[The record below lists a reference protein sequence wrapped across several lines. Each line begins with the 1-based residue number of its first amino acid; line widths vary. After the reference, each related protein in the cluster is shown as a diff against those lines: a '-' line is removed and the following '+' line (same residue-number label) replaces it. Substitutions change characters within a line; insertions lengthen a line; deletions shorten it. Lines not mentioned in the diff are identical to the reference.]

1 MEKVLIVEDSKVF
14 ARVLIRKIEDELFFD
29 TSWASTFEETVYI
42 LEESPE
48 RPDFFVAVVDLHLP
62 DSEDGSSTVD
72 YLVAKGIPVIVYTG
86 AFNEEHRDAI
96 WSKRVVDYVLKET
109 PDSLNYVTSLVKRI
123 YKNKYTSIMVVDDSA
138 TLRRHVRRLLEV
150 HDFSVLE
157 ATDGEEALR
166 LLSRTPSVRLVVT
179 EYHMPGM
186 DGLELTR
193 TIRRDHRKEDLAIIG
208 VSASSEDLLS
218 SRFLKFGANDYLC
231 KPFASEE
238 FYCRITQ
245 SLETLELVRKL
256 KEASIRDPL
265 TGLYNRR
272 YFFDAGNKFH
282 SCALRDTM
290 TLAVA
295 MIDIDFFKKVNDTH
309 GHKAGDEVLKHV
321 AEGLSGRFR
330 GSDIVARYGGEEFC
344 VLAVNMGREAAL
356 TVFDELRRSIER
368 SRTRVDNTSI
378 SVTVSI
384 GVCCDPHKSLEEML
398 AKADGMLYQCKR
410 SGRNRVMLAS

>member
-29 TSWASTFEETVYI
+29 TSWASTYEETVYI

-62 DSEDGSSTVD
+62 DAPDGRTVD
-72 YLVAKGIPVIVYTG
+72 YIIAKGIPVIVYTG
-86 AFNEEHRDAI
+86 AFSEEHRDVL

-109 PDSLNYVTSLVKRI
+109 PDSLNYVTNLVKRI
-123 YKNKYTSIMVVDDSA
+123 YKNKYISILVVDDSA
-138 TLRRHVRRLLEV
+138 SVRRHVRRLLEV

-157 ATDGEEALR
+157 ASDGNEAMR
-166 LLSRTPSVRLVVT
+166 LLSDNSSIRLVIA
-179 EYHMPGM
+179 EYLTPGM
-186 DGLELTR
+186 DGLELVR
-193 TIRRDHRKEDLAIIG
+193 NIRRDHRKEDLAIIG
-208 VSASSEDLLS
+208 VSASGEALLS
-218 SRFLKFGANDYLC
+218 SRFLKYGANDYLA

-245 SLETLELVRKL
+245 SLEMLELVRKL
-256 KEASIRDPL
+256 KEASIRDAL

-272 YFFDAGNKFH
+272 YFFDAGKKFH
-282 SCALRDTM
+282 SCALRDSM

-295 MIDIDFFKKVNDTH
+295 MVDIDFFKKVNDTY

-344 VLAVNMGREAAL
+344 VLAVNMSRQAAM

-368 SRTRVDNTSI
+368 SRTKVDNKSI

-384 GVCCDPHKSLEEML
+384 GVCCEPCKSLEEML
-398 AKADGMLYQCKR
+398 AKADDMLYQCKR
-410 SGRNRVMLAS
+410 SGRNRVMATS

>member
-1 MEKVLIVEDSKVF
+1 VLIVEDSKVF

-29 TSWASTFEETVYI
+29 TSWASTYEETVYI

-48 RPDFFVAVVDLHLP
+48 QPDFFVAVVDLHLP
-62 DSEDGSSTVD
+62 DSPDGHTVD
-72 YLVAKGIPVIVYTG
+72 YLIAKGIPVIVYTG
-86 AFNEEHRDAI
+86 AFDEEYRDAI
-96 WSKRVVDYVLKET
+96 WAKRVVDYVLKET
-109 PDSLNYVTSLVKRI
+109 PDSLDYVCNLVKRI
-123 YKNKYTSIMVVDDSA
+123 YKNKYISILVADDSA

-150 HDFSVLE
+150 HDFSVME
-157 ATDGEEALR
+157 ASDGEEALR
-166 LLSRTPSVRLVVT
+166 LLSRNPALRLLIT
-179 EYHMPGM
+179 EYNMPGM

-193 TIRRDHRKEDLAIIG
+193 AIRREHRKEDLAIIG
-208 VSASSEDLLS
+208 VSASTEELLS
-218 SRFLKFGANDYLC
+218 ARFLKVGANDYLA

-245 SLETLELVRKL
+245 SLDMLELVRKL
-256 KEASIRDPL
+256 KEASIRDAL

-272 YFFDAGNKFH
+272 YFFDAGKKFH
-282 SCALRDTM
+282 SCALRDSM

-321 AEGLSGRFR
+321 ADGMSGRFR

-344 VLAVNMGREAAL
+344 VLAVNMNRQAAL

-368 SRTRVDNTSI
+368 SRTRVDGASI

-384 GVCCDPHKSLEEML
+384 GVCCEPHKSLEEML
-398 AKADGMLYQCKR
+398 ATADAMLYQCKR
-410 SGRNRVMLAS
+410 GGRNRVLAS

>member
-29 TSWASTFEETVYI
+29 TSWASTYEETVYI

-48 RPDFFVAVVDLHLP
+48 QPDFFVAVVDLHLP
-62 DSEDGSSTVD
+62 DSPDGHTVD
-72 YLVAKGIPVIVYTG
+72 YLIAKGIPVIVYTG
-86 AFNEEHRDAI
+86 AFDEEYRDAI
-96 WSKRVVDYVLKET
+96 WAKRVVDYVLKEA
-109 PDSLNYVTSLVKRI
+109 PDSLDYVCNLVKRI
-123 YKNKYTSIMVVDDSA
+123 YKNKYISILVADDSA

-150 HDFSVLE
+150 HDFSVME
-157 ATDGEEALR
+157 ASDGEEALR
-166 LLSRTPSVRLVVT
+166 LLSRNPALRLLIA

-193 TIRRDHRKEDLAIIG
+193 AIRREHRKEDLAIIG
-208 VSASSEDLLS
+208 VSASTEELLS
-218 SRFLKFGANDYLC
+218 ARFLKVGANDYLA

-238 FYCRITQ
+238 FYCRVTQ
-245 SLETLELVRKL
+245 CLDMLELVRKL
-256 KEASIRDPL
+256 KEASIRDAL

-272 YFFDAGNKFH
+272 YFFDAGKKFH
-282 SCALRDTM
+282 SCALRDSM

-321 AEGLSGRFR
+321 ADGLSGRFR

-344 VLAVNMGREAAL
+344 VLAVNMNRQAAL

-368 SRTRVDNTSI
+368 SRTRVDGASI

-384 GVCCDPHKSLEEML
+384 GVCCEPHKSLEEML
-398 AKADGMLYQCKR
+398 ATADAMLYQCKR
-410 SGRNRVMLAS
+410 SGRNRVLAS

>member
-29 TSWASTFEETVYI
+29 TSWASTYEETVYI

-48 RPDFFVAVVDLHLP
+48 KADFFVAVADLHLP
-62 DSEDGSSTVD
+62 DSPNGGVVD
-72 YLVAKGIPVIVYTG
+72 YLIAKGIPVIVYTG
-86 AFNEEHRDAI
+86 AYTDERRETM

-109 PDSLNYVTSLVKRI
+109 PDSLDYVCGLVKRI
-123 YKNKYTSIMVVDDSA
+123 YKNKYTSIMVVDESA
-138 TLRRHVRRLLEV
+138 TMRRHVRRLLEV
-150 HDFSVLE
+150 HDYSVLE
-157 ATDGEEALR
+157 ASDGEKALE
-166 LLSRTPSVRLVVT
+166 LLSNAPSVRLIVT
-179 EYHMPGM
+179 EYHMPGI
-186 DGLELTR
+186 DGLEFTR
-193 TIRRDHRKEDLAIIG
+193 AIRREHRREDLAIIG
-208 VSASSEDLLS
+208 VSASNEALLS
-218 SRFLKFGANDYLC
+218 SRFLKVGANDYLG

-256 KEASIRDPL
+256 KEASIRDSL

-272 YFFDAGNKFH
+272 YFFDAGKKFH
-282 SCALRDTM
+282 SCALRDSL

-321 AEGLSGRFR
+321 ADGLAGRFR

-344 VLAVNMGREAAL
+344 VLAVNMSREAAQ
-356 TVFDELRRSIER
+356 TVFDDLRNSIER
-368 SRTRVDNTSI
+368 SRTKTASATI
-378 SVTVSI
+378 AVTVSI
-384 GVCCDPHKSLEEML
+384 GVCCAPHKSLEEML
-398 AKADGMLYQCKR
+398 ATADAMLYQCKR
-410 SGRNRVMLAS
+410 SGRNRVMLAP

>member
-29 TSWASTFEETVYI
+29 TSWASTYEETVYI

-48 RPDFFVAVVDLHLP
+48 QPDFFVAVVDLHLP
-62 DSEDGSSTVD
+62 DSPNGHTVD
-72 YLVAKGIPVIVYTG
+72 YLIAKGIPVIVYTG
-86 AFNEEHRDAI
+86 AFDEEYRDAI
-96 WSKRVVDYVLKET
+96 WAKRVVDYVLKET
-109 PDSLNYVTSLVKRI
+109 PDSLDYVCNLVKRI
-123 YKNKYTSIMVVDDSA
+123 YKNKYVSILVVDHSA
-138 TLRRHVRRLLEV
+138 TLRRQVRRLLEV
-150 HDFSVLE
+150 HDFSVME
-157 ATDGEEALR
+157 ASDGEEALR
-166 LLSRTPSVRLVVT
+166 LVSRNPALRLLIT

-193 TIRRDHRKEDLAIIG
+193 AIRREHRKEDLAIIG
-208 VSASSEDLLS
+208 VSASTEELLS
-218 SRFLKFGANDYLC
+218 ARFLKVGANDYLT

-245 SLETLELVRKL
+245 SLDMLELVRKL
-256 KEASIRDPL
+256 KEASIRDAL

-272 YFFDAGNKFH
+272 YFFDAGKKFH
-282 SCALRDTM
+282 SCALRDSM

-309 GHKAGDEVLKHV
+309 GHKAGDEVLRHV

-344 VLAVNMGREAAL
+344 VLAVNMNRQAAL

-368 SRTRVDNTSI
+368 SRTRVDGASI

-384 GVCCDPHKSLEEML
+384 GVCCEPHKSLEEML
-398 AKADGMLYQCKR
+398 ATADAMLYQCKR
-410 SGRNRVMLAS
+410 SGRNRVLAAP

>member
-29 TSWASTFEETVYI
+29 TSWASTYEETVYI

-48 RPDFFVAVVDLHLP
+48 QPDFFVAVVDLHLP
-62 DSEDGSSTVD
+62 DSPNGHTVD
-72 YLVAKGIPVIVYTG
+72 YLIAKGIPVIVYTG
-86 AFNEEHRDAI
+86 AFDEEYRDAI
-96 WSKRVVDYVLKET
+96 WAKRVVDYVLKET
-109 PDSLNYVTSLVKRI
+109 PDSLDYVCNLVKRI
-123 YKNKYTSIMVVDDSA
+123 YKNKYISILVADDSA

-150 HDFSVLE
+150 HDFSVME
-157 ATDGEEALR
+157 ASDGEEALR
-166 LLSRTPSVRLVVT
+166 LLSRNPALRLLIT

-193 TIRRDHRKEDLAIIG
+193 AIRREHRKEDLAIIG
-208 VSASSEDLLS
+208 VSASTEELLS
-218 SRFLKFGANDYLC
+218 ARFLKVGANDYLA

-245 SLETLELVRKL
+245 SLDMLELVRKL
-256 KEASIRDPL
+256 KEASIRDAL

-272 YFFDAGNKFH
+272 YFFDAGKKFH
-282 SCALRDTM
+282 SCALRDSM

-321 AEGLSGRFR
+321 ADGLSGRFR

-344 VLAVNMGREAAL
+344 VLAVNMNRQAAL
-356 TVFDELRRSIER
+356 IVFDELRRSIER
-368 SRTRVDNTSI
+368 SRTRVDGASI

-384 GVCCDPHKSLEEML
+384 GVCCEPHKSLEEML
-398 AKADGMLYQCKR
+398 ATADAMLYQCKR
-410 SGRNRVMLAS
+410 SGRNRVLAS